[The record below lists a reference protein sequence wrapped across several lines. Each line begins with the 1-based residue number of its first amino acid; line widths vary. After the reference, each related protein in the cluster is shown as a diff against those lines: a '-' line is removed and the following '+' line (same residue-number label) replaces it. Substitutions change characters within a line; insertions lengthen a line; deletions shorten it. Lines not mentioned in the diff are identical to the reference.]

1 MLESPLLVIGSL
13 PPHGQDLDLLPAAEQ
28 QRALDVFLEESGFAR
43 QSVPPFPGYPAGFTI
58 WARFARC
65 DADVVD
71 AIPLANLELPAA
83 EADRLFADALPIEG
97 FGRLRRPAPHH
108 VLLILAHNF
117 LDAADAGRPLSD
129 GRRRRIAQALA
140 EDPNAWERA
149 RSLAP
154 AWRRVERLTRL
165 EAAFALGERAS
176 ADDRPGESRRPRLGS
191 RVRALRVYRRAW
203 RHGHVVA
210 LSGSDT
216 GRRAA
221 QAEGLARALRALDI
235 PVAVVRPAP
244 RRVASA
250 ARPHRRPHGAAA
262 HVRAAAAALAQAAAH
277 RRAVLPGLKGG
288 DVVVCDGYALD
299 AAVELRAHYGE
310 RRQLTLQTRLMRALS
325 PPPRRAYLL
334 DAQGPGGELYREQH
348 ARLGARMLDG
358 DRRADELCAEI
369 ASDVWPALS

>member
-1 MLESPLLVIGSL
+1 VIGSL
-13 PPHGQDLDLLPAAEQ
+13 PPHGQDLDLLPAPEQ
-28 QRALDVFLEESGFAR
+28 QRALDVILEESGFAR
-43 QSVPPFPGYPAGFTI
+43 RSVPPFPGYPAGFTI

-71 AIPLANLELPAA
+71 AIPLANLELPPA
-83 EADRLFADALPIEG
+83 EADRLFADAQPIDG

-129 GRRRRIAQALA
+129 GRRRRITQALA
-140 EDPNAWERA
+140 EDPHAWERA
-149 RSLAP
+149 RSLAG
-154 AWRRVERLTRL
+154 AWRRGERLTRL

-176 ADDRPGESRRPRLGS
+176 ADDRPGEARRPRLGS

-216 GRRAA
+216 ELRTA
-221 QAEGLARALRALDI
+221 QAEGLARALRALDV

-244 RRVASA
+244 RRVAPA
-250 ARPHRRPHGAAA
+250 GRPHRRLLGAAT

-288 DVVVCDGYALD
+288 EVVICDGYALD
-299 AAVELRAHYGE
+299 AAVELRTRYGE
-310 RRQLTLQTRLMRALS
+310 RRQLTLQAGLMRALS

-334 DAQGPGGELYREQH
+334 DAQGAAGELYREQH

-358 DRRADELCAEI
+358 ERPADELCAEI
-369 ASDVWPALS
+369 ASDVWPAVS